1 MKKQM
6 CMFLVFVFLLVG
18 CGGQNDKADNDMK
31 PDLEA
36 NLLYENT
43 ISPNEKY
50 VENEAD
56 LVYYTVKVYQETG
69 GLLVTSHSNSA
80 FSKDMQYEIETDAE
94 ITKEDVSVQWQTL
107 SGETTDSQKN
117 QFGLAVV
124 YLQKAQSLTK
134 ESSALS
140 AVQWS
145 ASRMQSIPNEKK
157 KGIYYGNRTEIFNE
171 GTSF

>member
-1 MKKQM
+1 M
-6 CMFLVFVFLLVG
+6 
-18 CGGQNDKADNDMK
+18 
-31 PDLEA
+31 
-36 NLLYENT
+36 
-43 ISPNEKY
+43 
-50 VENEAD
+50 ENEAD

-124 YLQKAQSLTK
+124 TV
-134 ESSALS
+134 SAEG
-140 AVQWS
+140 AVIDQ
-145 ASRMQSIPNEKK
+145 RVI
-157 KGIYYGNRTEIFNE
+157 
-171 GTSF
+171 SFVGGAVERIADAVNPQ

>member
-6 CMFLVFVFLLVG
+6 CMLLAFVFLLVG
-18 CGGQNDKADNDMK
+18 CGGQNDKADNDTK
-31 PDLEA
+31 TDLEA

-56 LVYYTVKVYQETG
+56 LVYYTVKVYRESG
-69 GLLVTSHSNSA
+69 GLLVTSHSNFA

-94 ITKEDVSVQWQTL
+94 ITKEDISVQWQTL
-107 SGETTDSQKN
+107 SGETTDRQDN

-124 YLQKAQSLTK
+124 TV
-134 ESSALS
+134 SAEGKVIDQRS
-140 AVQWS
+140 ISFVGGAVERITDAVNPQ
-145 ASRMQSIPNEKK
+145 
-157 KGIYYGNRTEIFNE
+157 
-171 GTSF
+171 

>member
-6 CMFLVFVFLLVG
+6 CMLLVCVFLLVG

-31 PDLEA
+31 PNLEA

-124 YLQKAQSLTK
+124 TV
-134 ESSALS
+134 SAEG
-140 AVQWS
+140 AVIDQ
-145 ASRMQSIPNEKK
+145 RVI
-157 KGIYYGNRTEIFNE
+157 
-171 GTSF
+171 SFVGGAVERIADAVNPQ

>member
-69 GLLVTSHSNSA
+69 GTSGH
-80 FSKDMQYEIETDAE
+80 FPF
-94 ITKEDVSVQWQTL
+94 
-107 SGETTDSQKN
+107 
-117 QFGLAVV
+117 QFRIQQGYAV
-124 YLQKAQSLTK
+124 
-134 ESSALS
+134 
-140 AVQWS
+140 
-145 ASRMQSIPNEKK
+145 
-157 KGIYYGNRTEIFNE
+157 
-171 GTSF
+171 